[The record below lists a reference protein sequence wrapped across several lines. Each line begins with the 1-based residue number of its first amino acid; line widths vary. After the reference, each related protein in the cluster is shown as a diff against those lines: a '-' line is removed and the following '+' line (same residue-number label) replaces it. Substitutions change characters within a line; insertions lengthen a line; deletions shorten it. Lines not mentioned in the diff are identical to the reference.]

1 MNVRHGFVVV
11 VVGGGGG
18 GVLQS
23 LTPPGQNT
31 TELTG
36 SAGFELQ
43 NVTAGRCLLNPLE
56 NHLQSPVPP
65 GQNAVQTV
73 STGPRAFNFSTLDI
87 GSADLRGHVLANNPF
102 FLAHSPLNTPPSS
115 LSSHSTLCTPSHPT
129 LLKQFVSQKCFTFL
143 HLGSLVSLVFPMFF

>member
-11 VVGGGGG
+11 VVVVVVGGGG

-23 LTPPGQNT
+23 FTPPGQNT

-129 LLKQFVSQKCFTFL
+129 LHGLRWYGNRGK
-143 HLGSLVSLVFPMFF
+143 

>member
-11 VVGGGGG
+11 VVVVVVGGG

-23 LTPPGQNT
+23 FTPPGQNT

-102 FLAHSPLNTPPSS
+102 FWRTP
-115 LSSHSTLCTPSHPT
+115 HSTLHRLHCLHTPHSALHPIPHST
-129 LLKQFVSQKCFTFL
+129 VYAGTVTGENDC
-143 HLGSLVSLVFPMFF
+143 